1 VRLLEGL
8 VRAALATLL
17 AAASLAILVQVFLRY
32 VLAAPLSWAEEFAV
46 LVFAWIIF
54 LGAALV
60 QASDSHLSIDL
71 LRHAAGPRFAA
82 ALDLFR
88 LAVIFVCSA
97 VLIWQGVA
105 LARQTLPLEYP
116 AMGVSRAWL
125 YGAVPACFAIGLAFV
140 LRSFVSR
147 LRARG

>member
-1 VRLLEGL
+1 MRLLEGL

-17 AAASLAILVQVFLRY
+17 GAASLAILGQVFMRY
-32 VLAAPLSWAEEFAV
+32 VLAAPVSWAEEFAV
-46 LVFAWIIF
+46 LALAWIIF

-60 QASDSHLSIDL
+60 QANDSHLSIDM
-71 LRHAAGPRFAA
+71 LRRDAGACLAA
-82 ALDLFR
+82 ALDIFR
-88 LAVIFVCSA
+88 LAVILLCSA

-125 YGAVPACFAIGLAFV
+125 YGAVPVCFAIGLAFA
-140 LRSFVSR
+140 LRSLSQR
-147 LRARG
+147 IRAGR

>member
-17 AAASLAILVQVFLRY
+17 AAAALAILGQVFMRY
-32 VLAAPLSWAEEFAV
+32 VLAAPVSWAEEFAV
-46 LVFAWIIF
+46 LAFAWIIF

-60 QASDSHLSIDL
+60 QASDSHLSIDM
-71 LRHAAGPRFAA
+71 LRQSAGARFAA
-82 ALDLFR
+82 VLDCTR
-88 LAVIFVCSA
+88 LAVIFVCST

-105 LARQTLPLEYP
+105 LARQTMALEYP

-125 YGAVPACFAIGLAFV
+125 YGAVPVCFAIGLAFV
-140 LRSFVSR
+140 LRSLSQR
-147 LRARG
+147 IRAPR